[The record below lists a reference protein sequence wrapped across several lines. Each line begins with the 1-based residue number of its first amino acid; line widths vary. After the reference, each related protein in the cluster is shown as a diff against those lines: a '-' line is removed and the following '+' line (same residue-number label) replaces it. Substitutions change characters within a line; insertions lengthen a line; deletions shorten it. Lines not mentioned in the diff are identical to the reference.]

1 MVQGWISSEFDPRG
15 ISKRKDMKSFIA
27 LMVLFSSLVTFADSD
42 RHLIMVNGSAEKT
55 VEPNMVIVRIESW
68 AKANTAKKAQDQQ
81 ASQYTQFKNS
91 LDRYKIKK
99 EDVKTEGYSVNPEY
113 TYDQKTQTNRIT
125 GYRVSHNV
133 SVIYRKTDDVG
144 QFLDAVVV
152 SKNETSGIGIQSVAW
167 DYDKKAEVESS
178 ALGDAVKDARSKA
191 EELAKAA
198 GVKIKAVHKIQHTSY
213 APPVPQPMYEKAM
226 MMRAASDSAVSTEL
240 SSGQIKVRVDVQMEF
255 EI

>member
-1 MVQGWISSEFDPRG
+1 
-15 ISKRKDMKSFIA
+15 MKSFIA
-27 LMVLFSSLVTFADSD
+27 IFVLLSGLMAFADSD
-42 RHLIMVNGSAEKT
+42 RHLILVNGSAERT
-55 VEPNMVIVRIESW
+55 VEPNLVLVRVESW
-68 AKANTAKKAQDQQ
+68 AKAATAKKAQDQQ
-81 ASQYTQFKNS
+81 ATQYTQFKNS

-125 GYRVSHNV
+125 GYRVTHSV
-133 SVIYRKTDDVG
+133 SVVYRKVDDVG
-144 QFLDAVVV
+144 QFLDSVVV
-152 SKNETSGIGIQSVAW
+152 SKNETSGIGIQSVSW

-178 ALGDAVKDARSKA
+178 AIGDAVKDARAKA
-191 EELAKAA
+191 EQLAKAA

-213 APPVPQPMYEKAM
+213 APPVPQPMFEKAM
-226 MMRAASDSAVSTEL
+226 MMRADAAPATEL